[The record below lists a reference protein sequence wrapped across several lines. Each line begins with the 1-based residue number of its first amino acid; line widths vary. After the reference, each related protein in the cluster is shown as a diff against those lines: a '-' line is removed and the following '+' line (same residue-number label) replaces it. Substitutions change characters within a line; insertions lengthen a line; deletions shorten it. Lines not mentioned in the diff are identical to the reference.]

1 MLVIF
6 DCDGVIVDSEVIAAQ
21 VFAEHLQ
28 GLDLN
33 VTPEECFARFKGYSM
48 KTCMKEL
55 VEMLG
60 GPIPERFLRGMQADT
75 FARFESELQAVA
87 GIEQAIAGVEDRG
100 WRTCIASG
108 GSHSK
113 MRVTLGKVGLW
124 QHFEGRIY
132 SAVDVSNGKPAPDIF
147 LHAAKQEG
155 VSPERCVVI
164 EDSQAGV
171 EAALA
176 ANMPVYFYDPLGEG
190 MRTQALLEHEKVHPF
205 CQMEQLP
212 TLLNVV

>member
-6 DCDGVIVDSEVIAAQ
+6 DCDGVIVDSEIIAAQ

-60 GPIPERFLRGMQADT
+60 GPIPEHFLRGMQAET
-75 FARFESELQAVA
+75 FARFESELKAIS
-87 GIEQAIAGVEDRG
+87 GIEHAISGVERDG

-124 QHFEGRIY
+124 EHFEGRIY
-132 SAVDVSNGKPAPDIF
+132 SAVDVVNGKPAPDIF
-147 LHAAKQEG
+147 LYAAEQEA
-155 VSPERCVVI
+155 VAPERCVVI

-176 ANMPVYFYDPLGEG
+176 AEMPVFFYDPQEEG
-190 MRTQALLEHEKVHPF
+190 LRDKALLAHDRVYPF
-205 CQMEQLP
+205 CQMAQLP
-212 TLLNVV
+212 ALLKMM

>member
-21 VFAEHLQ
+21 VFADHLQ

-60 GPIPERFLRGMQADT
+60 GPIPEHFLRAMQADT
-75 FARFESELQAVA
+75 FARFESELQPIE
-87 GIEQAIAGVEDRG
+87 GIEQAIGGVERLG
-100 WRTCIASG
+100 WRTCVASS

-113 MRVTLGKVGLW
+113 MRVTLGKVDLW
-124 QHFEGRIY
+124 EHFEGRIY
-132 SAVDVSNGKPAPDIF
+132 SAVDVARGKPAPDVF
-147 LHAAKQEG
+147 LHAAEQQSVAVEH
-155 VSPERCVVI
+155 CVVV

-176 ANMPVYFYDPLGEG
+176 ADMPVFFFDPAEEG
-190 MRTQALLEHEKVHPF
+190 MRDKALLENEKVYPF

-212 TLLNVV
+212 SLLNMM